1 MDHRLPLSDIQSQV
15 QCKTLVRTCQITMAI
30 SATGPINEHLNSIMK
45 NISEI
50 LKGHRGTIGCDH
62 EQALILS
69 SMQGGGISSI

>member
-1 MDHRLPLSDIQSQV
+1 
-15 QCKTLVRTCQITMAI
+15 MAI